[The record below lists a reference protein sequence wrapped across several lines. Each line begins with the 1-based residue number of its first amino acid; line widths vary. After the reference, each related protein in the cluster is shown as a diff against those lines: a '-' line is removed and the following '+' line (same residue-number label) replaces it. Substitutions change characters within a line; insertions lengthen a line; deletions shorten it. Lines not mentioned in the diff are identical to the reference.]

1 MATQLPE
8 DAEIQFSDQGAGRA
22 FDAGIDL
29 QDLVDAL
36 KRPHFSQS
44 SDEGP
49 ERRVHFLKLNGIAVK
64 IVIATNDDAPTRY
77 LIVTVVPLDA
87 SRRSEDA
94 LQAEPLDGNLRV
106 AS

>member
-8 DAEIQFSDQGAGRA
+8 DAEIQFSDHGAGRA
-22 FDAGIDL
+22 FETGIDL
-29 QDLVDAL
+29 HDLVDAL
-36 KRPHFSQS
+36 RRPHFSQS

-49 ERRVHFLKLNGIAVK
+49 DRRVHFLKLNGIAVK
-64 IVIATNDDAPTRY
+64 IVIATNGDAPSRY
-77 LIVTVVPLDA
+77 VIETVVSLDA
-87 SRRSEDA
+87 GRRSEGV

>member
-8 DAEIQFSDQGAGRA
+8 DADVHFSDQGAGRA

-44 SDEGP
+44 SDDGP
-49 ERRVHFLKLNGIAVK
+49 DRRVHFLKLNGIAAK
-64 IVIATNDDAPTRY
+64 IVTATKDDAPDRY
-77 LIVTVVPLDA
+77 VIVTVVPLDA
-87 SRRSEDA
+87 SRRSEDG